1 MNVGVTFFLM
11 LAAALFSLGLYGV
24 MSKRSV
30 VMILMSLELMANAVN
45 INMVALSRF
54 ITPAR
59 MTGQFFAVF
68 LMVVAAAEI
77 GLGLAL
83 LLALYRQTKTI
94 EIDFID
100 ELRG

>member
-1 MNVGVTFFLM
+1 MSATFFLM
-11 LAAALFSLGLYGV
+11 LSALLFSLGLYGAS
-24 MSKRSV
+24 SKRSA

-54 ITPAR
+54 VTPVK

-83 LLALYRQTKTI
+83 VLALYKQTRTI

-100 ELRG
+100 ELKG

>member
-1 MNVGVTFFLM
+1 MTVGLPAFL
-11 LAAALFSLGLYGV
+11 ALSAVLFTLGLYGAL
-24 MSKRSV
+24 SKRSA
-30 VMILMSLELMANAVN
+30 VMVMMSFELMANAVN

-54 ITPAR
+54 VTPEA

-77 GLGLAL
+77 GLGLGL
-83 LLALYRQTKTI
+83 LLAIYKQTGTA
-94 EIDFID
+94 ELDQID